1 MHPRWNTGLND
12 INNFLQ
18 VLDEI
23 LESVEIPETKRGRP
37 TKHDK
42 KTYLKL
48 IITKE
53 WKKRSLRSMETD
65 YSELICNQRV
75 DHSVIHYQEKTMPK
89 EVIGEIITM
98 IGQKLDNSFN
108 YEYTFIDATEFTSWN
123 KSRLMFHLSC
133 RITQETVYP
142 TGIHYGYG
150 KDVKESVE
158 GCLPKGKR

>member
-89 EVIGEIITM
+89 TNTHSLM
-98 IGQKLDNSFN
+98 QLNS
-108 YEYTFIDATEFTSWN
+108 
-123 KSRLMFHLSC
+123 LH
-133 RITQETVYP
+133 
-142 TGIHYGYG
+142 GIKAG
-150 KDVKESVE
+150 
-158 GCLPKGKR
+158 